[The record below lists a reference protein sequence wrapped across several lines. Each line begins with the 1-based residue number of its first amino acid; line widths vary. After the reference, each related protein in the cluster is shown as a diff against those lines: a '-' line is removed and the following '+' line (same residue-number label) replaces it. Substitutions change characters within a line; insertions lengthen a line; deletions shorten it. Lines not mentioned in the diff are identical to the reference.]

1 MDDLGKMLEV
11 FGKNAEKFVIPD
23 HATKKA
29 MTAAGAKVLADEL
42 RKATPR
48 STKKNPKYG
57 HLQDNVG
64 FQNVDIDGEDDGN
77 SVVGFGQKAYI
88 ARFLNDGTVKMKAT
102 HFADNAR
109 RDSADKVFAA
119 EKKVLDARNGGV
131 K

>member
-11 FGKNAEKFVIPD
+11 FGKNTEKFVIPD
-23 HATKKA
+23 HVTRKS
-29 MTAAGAKVLADEL
+29 MTAAGAEVLADEL

-64 FQNVDIDGEDDGN
+64 FQSTDIDGEDDGN
-77 SVVGFGQKAYI
+77 SVAGFGQKAHI

-102 HFADNAR
+102 HFVDNAR
-109 RDSADKVFAA
+109 RDSADKVFIA

>member
-1 MDDLGKMLEV
+1 MDDLGKMLET
-11 FGKNAEKFVIPD
+11 FGRNAEKFAIPD

-48 STKKNPKYG
+48 SKKKNPRYG

-77 SVVGFGQKAYI
+77 SVVGFGKKAYI
-88 ARFLNDGTVKMKAT
+88 ARFLNDGTVKMQGN

-119 EKKVLDARNGGV
+119 QKKVLDARNGGV

>member
-1 MDDLGKMLEV
+1 MDDLSQMLET
-11 FGKNAEKFVIPD
+11 FGRNAEKFAIPD

-42 RKATPR
+42 RKVTPR
-48 STKKNPKYG
+48 SKKANSKYG

-64 FQNVDIDGEDDGN
+64 FQNTDIDGEDDGN

-119 EKKVLDARNGGV
+119 QKKVLDARNGGV

>member
-1 MDDLGKMLEV
+1 MDDLSQMLET
-11 FGKNAEKFVIPD
+11 FGRNAEKFAIPD

-29 MTAAGAKVLADEL
+29 MTAAGAKVLAEEL

-48 STKKNPKYG
+48 SKKKNPKYG

-109 RDSADKVFAA
+109 RNSADKVFAA

>member
-11 FGKNAEKFVIPD
+11 FGKNAEKFAIPD
-23 HATKKA
+23 HATRKA
-29 MTAAGAKVLADEL
+29 MTAAG
-42 RKATPR
+42 KATPH
-48 STKKNPKYG
+48 SNKKNPKYG